1 MGTKKRFLRKGNNMS
16 DETNSDKNVEIWKIK
31 KLIKSLQAARGNGT
45 SMISLIIPPGDQIS
59 RVSKMLADEYGTAS
73 NIKSRVNRLSV
84 LGAITS
90 VQHRLKLYTKVP
102 PNGLVVYCG
111 TIVTEEGKEKKV
123 NIDFEPFK
131 PINTSLYLCDNKFHT
146 EALTALLADDNRFG
160 FIVMDGNGALFG
172 TLQGNT
178 REVLHKFTVDLPKKH
193 GRGGQSALRF
203 ARLRMEKRHN
213 YVRKVAE
220 TAVTLFISND
230 KPNISGL
237 ILAGSADFKTELSQS
252 DMFDPRLQAK
262 VIKLVDVSYGGENG
276 FNQAIEL
283 AAESLANV
291 KFIQEKKLINSY
303 FDQISQDTGK
313 YCFGVDDTLRALEM
327 GAVEILI
334 CWENLD
340 VQRIVL
346 KNHGTGEE
354 KILHLTSEQEKDKTH
369 FVDKE
374 TGVELE
380 LVENTPFLEWLANN
394 YKNFGATLEIIT
406 DRSQEGSQFV
416 KGFGGIGGILRYK
429 VDFQSMQF
437 DQFDDEEFDLDDY

>member
-1 MGTKKRFLRKGNNMS
+1 MASQAYNA
-16 DETNSDKNVEIWKIK
+16 DESSADRNVEIWKIK
-31 KLIKSLQAARGNGT
+31 KLIKSLEMARGNGT
-45 SMISLIIPPGDQIS
+45 SMISLIIPPKDQIA
-59 RVSKMLADEYGTAS
+59 RVSKMLADEFGTAS

-84 LGAITS
+84 LSAITS
-90 VQHRLKLYTKVP
+90 VQQRLKLYTKVP
-102 PNGLVVYCG
+102 PNGLVIYCG

-146 EALTALLADDNRFG
+146 EALSALLADDNKFG

-203 ARLRMEKRHN
+203 SRLRMEKRHN

-220 TAVTLFISND
+220 TAVQLFISND
-230 KPNISGL
+230 KPNIAGL
-237 ILAGSADFKTELSQS
+237 VLAGSADFKTELSQS

-291 KFIQEKKLINSY
+291 KFIQEKKLIGKY
-303 FDQISQDTGK
+303 FEEISQDTGK
-313 YCFGVDDTLRALEM
+313 YCFGVDDTLKALEC

-340 VQRIVL
+340 IVRYVL
-346 KNHGTGEE
+346 KNHQTGEE
-354 KILHLTSEQEKDKTH
+354 TILHLTPEQEKDKTH
-369 FVDKE
+369 FTDKAS
-374 TGVELE
+374 GVELE
-380 LVENTPFLEWLANN
+380 LVDSMPLLEWLANN

-406 DRSQEGSQFV
+406 DRSQEGSQYV
-416 KGFGGIGGILRYK
+416 RGFGGIGGILRYK
-429 VDFQSMQF
+429 VDLLTM
-437 DQFDDEEFDLDDY
+437 DDLDDFENLEIDLDDYI